1 MLLWV
6 YLHGMMVLIRSYS
19 PQLSR
24 FFMFLLFDSFQVALA
39 GPCSSPGDHDT
50 PLTAES
56 INRLGAW
63 CALFILQIFD
73 GPLEVLLARLY
84 LDPAPASRR
93 HNQLVPFVTD
103 HVAIGRTI
111 EGVLV
116 KLVVVLAS
124 LLEEGYTVP
133 FIEEYL
139 LFQTEVL
146 HSYQVARSGKIIVW
160 GLLR

>member
-1 MLLWV
+1 
-6 YLHGMMVLIRSYS
+6 
-19 PQLSR
+19 
-24 FFMFLLFDSFQVALA
+24 MFLLFDSFQVALA

-50 PLTAES
+50 PLSAES
-56 INRLGAW
+56 IDRLSTW
-63 CALFILQIFD
+63 CALFILHIFD
-73 GPLEVLLARLY
+73 SPLEVLLARLY

-124 LLEEGYTVP
+124 LLEEGNTVP
-133 FIEEYL
+133 FIEENL
-139 LFQTEVL
+139 LFQAEVL
-146 HSYQVARSGKIIVW
+146 HSYQVARSGKIVVW
-160 GLLR
+160 CLLR